1 MLRHEPLQNGNWV
14 HTLNDGYV
22 KVSGMTKTKIAY
34 HDSYGKFKW
43 VRKEVVYPAHI
54 TEEVLEKNGFFKGSL
69 PGVDG
74 EPCWTLTETKN
85 MQERR
90 FVRLW
95 WYDGVKNKN
104 TGVWMVDVKGP
115 YTTIHRTVKFVHE
128 LQIAM
133 QFGFIDKK
141 IEL

>member
-34 HDSYGKFKW
+34 HDRYGKFKW
-43 VRKEVVYPAHI
+43 VRKEVVFPVHV
-54 TEEVLEKNGFFKGSL
+54 TEEILENNGFAKGNI
-69 PGVDG
+69 PGIDD

-85 MQERR
+85 TCEQR
-90 FVRLW
+90 FVSLW
-95 WYDGVKNKN
+95 WFDGVKHKDS
-104 TGVWMVDVKGP
+104 GVWMVDVKGP
-115 YTTIHRTVKFVHE
+115 YITIHRTVRFLHE
-128 LQIAM
+128 LQIM
-133 QFGFIDKK
+133 MKSGLVDKK

>member
-34 HDSYGKFKW
+34 HDKYGRFRW
-43 VRKEVVYPAHI
+43 VRKEQVALVPV
-54 TEEVLEKNGFFKGSL
+54 TEEILERNEFAKGNI
-69 PGVDG
+69 PGIDD

-85 MQERR
+85 TREQR
-90 FVRLW
+90 FVSLW
-95 WYDGVKNKN
+95 WFDGVKNKN
-104 TGVWMVDVKGP
+104 TGVWMVDVKGL

-128 LQIAM
+128 LQIM
-133 QFGFIDKK
+133 MKLGFIDKK